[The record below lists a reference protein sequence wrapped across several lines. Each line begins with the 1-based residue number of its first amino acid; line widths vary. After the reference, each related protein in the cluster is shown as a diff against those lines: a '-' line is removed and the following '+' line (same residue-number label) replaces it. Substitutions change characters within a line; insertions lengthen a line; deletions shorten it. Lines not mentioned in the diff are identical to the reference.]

1 MYIKIFSKDNCP
13 FCEKALFQVMHFKK
27 YLMNCSPAAS
37 PYVNEFDY
45 KVYKL
50 GDDFDMKDL
59 VELFPNARTFPQ
71 ISCEWMPKHVNGKD
85 VEGEREIIGGYD
97 NLVPWLEASREIV
110 MKEQENYKKKH
121 KIQ

>member
-1 MYIKIFSKDNCP
+1 MRKSIIPSN
-13 FCEKALFQVMHFKK
+13 AFQKVFDE
-27 YLMNCSPAAS
+27 LLSEAS

-71 ISCEWMPKHVNGKD
+71 ISCEWMPKHINGKY

-97 NLVPWLEASREIV
+97 NLVPWLESSREIV